1 MATVARAIHCELL
14 SNKPGATPR
23 RELGGQ
29 VPVLVQTVK
38 VGEPENVKI
47 VLQPRLC
54 TLRSY
59 GSDGRAVMK
68 TRNEEVRQGNEESS
82 FFKTLSVYIE
92 SSKKSQDFE
101 IISGRLAMIVFAAT
115 VTTEFVT
122 GNSLFRKMELQ
133 GIAEAVG
140 VCLGAMASAAAFA
153 WLSSARNNVGRIFT
167 LSCNSFID
175 SVIDR
180 IVDGLF
186 YESDPNDWFDD
197 I

>member
-14 SNKPGATPR
+14 SGKPGANTR

-29 VPVLVQTVK
+29 VSIPVQRVK
-38 VGEPENVKI
+38 VGEPDQNGKI
-47 VLQPRLC
+47 VWQPRLC

-59 GSDGRAVMK
+59 GSDRGGVLK
-68 TRNEEVRQGNEESS
+68 TRKEEGNEVSS
-82 FFKTLSVYIE
+82 FFENLSEYIE
-92 SSKKSQDFE
+92 SSKKSHDFE

-122 GNSLFRKMELQ
+122 GNSIFRKMDLK

-140 VCLGAMASAAAFA
+140 VCLGAMTCAAAFA
-153 WLSSARNNVGRIFT
+153 WLSSARNKVGRIFT
-167 LSCNSFID
+167 VSCNSFID
-175 SVIDR
+175 SVIDQ

-186 YESDPNDWFDD
+186 YESDPSDWSDD

>member
-1 MATVARAIHCELL
+1 MATAARVLHCQLL
-14 SNKPGATPR
+14 SNKPGANTR

-29 VPVLVQTVK
+29 VQVQK
-38 VGEPENVKI
+38 MKLGEPENGKI

-59 GSDGRAVMK
+59 GSDPVGVMK
-68 TRNEEVRQGNEESS
+68 TRKEEGDQVSP
-82 FFKTLSVYIE
+82 FFETLSEYIE

-122 GNSLFRKMELQ
+122 GTSIFRKMDLQ
-133 GIAEAVG
+133 GIEETVG
-140 VCLGAMASAAAFA
+140 ACLGAMTCAAAFA
-153 WLSSARNNVGRIFT
+153 WLSSARNKVGRIFT
-167 LSCNSFID
+167 VGCNSFID
-175 SVIDR
+175 SVIDQ

-186 YESDPNDWFDD
+186 YESDASDWSDD